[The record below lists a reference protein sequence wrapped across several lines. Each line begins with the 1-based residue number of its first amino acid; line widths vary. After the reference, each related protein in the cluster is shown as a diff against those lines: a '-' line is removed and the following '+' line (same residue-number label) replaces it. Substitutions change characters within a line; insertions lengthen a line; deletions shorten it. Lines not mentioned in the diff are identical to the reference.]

1 MDLGEGGRV
10 CGRRRKRKRKMKKR
24 KKTSEERREG
34 ETEENSW
41 FWYYHTV
48 SNSRDGAV
56 IARGENNQEKPSYR
70 FQIRL
75 GGVVEAG
82 DGGQW
87 CCRRAVIGRG
97 ARCCMVIL
105 PKLPLSCH

>member
-1 MDLGEGGRV
+1 
-10 CGRRRKRKRKMKKR
+10 MKKR

-75 GGVVEAG
+75 GGVWRPGMAVSGDAG
-82 DGGQW
+82 
-87 CCRRAVIGRG
+87 RR
-97 ARCCMVIL
+97 
-105 PKLPLSCH
+105 